1 MDRRQ
6 AVEPPEPDSKRTG
19 ERGQTLIEYALII
32 LLISLAAIPA
42 FYALAPAAS
51 SLAQTIVNAFS
62 T

>member
-6 AVEPPEPDSKRTG
+6 KVKPPEPDRKRAG
-19 ERGQTLIEYALII
+19 ERGQTLVEYALII

-42 FYALAPAAS
+42 FYALVPAAG
-51 SLAQTIVNAFS
+51 SLVQTIVDTLS